1 MSGDEER
8 FSKDDHEEVVD
19 KLLSELGVD
28 DSMRKDLVDSG
39 RISSDL
45 MKVASSDQ
53 VRRRM
58 EIEKSI
64 SRLRDSLNLL
74 ERNVTQIDSSIDRI
88 ERDLIPVVLSFLVS
102 LKGNLVNIRNTV
114 IDQSKRQAKTNL
126 QATFA
131 DTTVRKLVEEKFVP
145 LEESLSSDMSA
156 PIMEKVR
163 ELTDGFK
170 DFLKLTTDEMTT
182 LKASVE
188 DFTQRTSTEL
198 EFLTRELSL
207 KPKVEVPK
215 EVQDELA
222 ELKRQVEQL
231 QHELDLTL
239 QKLENRE
246 AEIIALQTNLAATQ
260 LRKDSLEE
268 ALESLRSAPTSD
280 PVVISELRQKIKT
293 LEAENDILQKQ
304 VIETQDDVKEREIN
318 IAQLKDGLAQKEIE
332 CEDYKQKIS
341 TQETEI
347 SGYGSR
353 LAEIDELRARVRS
366 LESGDTMRELERIRS
381 EVERLKASNDRL
393 INDHAEMKKL
403 KEYTDARINGYM
415 GLMNSAEKTK
425 AFLILEDNKEITLRE
440 LARSLGISPA
450 IISQWAEDFV
460 QLGLAYLQD
469 EKLVL
474 AIGSNDMK

>member
-1 MSGDEER
+1 MPGDEER
-8 FSKDDHEEVVD
+8 FSKDDQERVVD
-19 KLLSELGVD
+19 KLLNDLGVD
-28 DSMRKDLVDSG
+28 DDMRKDLVDSG

-45 MKVASSDQ
+45 LKVASSEQ

-64 SRLRDSLNLL
+64 SRVRDSLNLL
-74 ERNVTQIDSSIDRI
+74 ERNVTQIESSIDRI
-88 ERDLIPVVLSFLVS
+88 ERDLIPVVLQFLVS
-102 LKGNLVNIRNTV
+102 LKGNLVNVRNTV

-131 DTTVRKLVEEKFVP
+131 DTTVRKLVEEKFIP

-170 DFLKLTTDEMTT
+170 DFLKLTIDEMTN

-198 EFLTRELSL
+198 EFLTKELSM

-215 EVQDELA
+215 EVQEQVT
-222 ELKRQVEQL
+222 ELKRKSEKL

-268 ALESLRSAPTSD
+268 SLESLRSAPSIDST
-280 PVVISELRQKIKT
+280 VVVELRQKVKT
-293 LEAENDILQKQ
+293 LEAESEILQKQ
-304 VIETQDDVKEREIN
+304 IAEAQETLRG
-318 IAQLKDGLAQKEIE
+318 KDEELTELRSRFAQKELE
-332 CEDYKQKIS
+332 VEDSKQKVS
-341 TQETEI
+341 SLETEI
-347 SGYGSR
+347 GSFGTR
-353 LAEIDELRARVRS
+353 IEELDELRTRVRT
-366 LESGDTMRELERIRS
+366 LESGDTIRELERMRS
-381 EVERLKASNDRL
+381 EVDRLKASNERL
-393 INDHAEMKKL
+393 TNDHDEMKKQ
-403 KEYTDARINGYM
+403 KEYTEARMEGYF

-440 LARSLGISPA
+440 LGRSLGVSPA
-450 IISQWAEDFV
+450 IISQWADDFV
-460 QLGLAYLQD
+460 KLGLAILQD
-469 EKLVL
+469 DRLIL
-474 AIGSNDMK
+474 SIGDSK